1 MRCRIIPL
9 FAVVA
14 SVPMV
19 FGATQLSAQEA
30 QRWTLEECIAYA
42 FEHNIEVK
50 QAELDV
56 QNQTANPLGCGLGL
70 CSRHLRIE
78 QLQFLQRPRTG
89 SHHV

>member
-50 QAELDV
+50 QA
-56 QNQTANPLGCGLGL
+56 
-70 CSRHLRIE
+70 
-78 QLQFLQRPRTG
+78 
-89 SHHV
+89 